1 MNTATYQGLSFVTRG
16 GASPKGRPRI
26 YFCCHPADFQT
37 YFGPIVRAILEEK
50 SDVAVWYYDPAAGVP
65 SGEEYLTDLRQMQL
79 FVFPVTRHF
88 LDESSSAKDVELA
101 LALQE
106 HIPIL
111 PLVIEAGLESEF
123 DQKIGNVHALSFPLA
138 EGGKMPPAVGRLLR
152 SIFPESMQ
160 EEGLSDNV
168 FGSFDAYLFLSYRK
182 QDRVIAEKLIKMIR
196 AKQPLDHTAIWFDE
210 FIVPGEDYN
219 EDIAAA
225 IRGCSVFLLLA
236 TEHLNESSNYVIDKE
251 NEPHNYVIDQEIP
264 AATQIGKPVCVVL
277 AGIDKEALP
286 KSLASAHICSL
297 EDEESIRQTLK
308 VILSAISRADA
319 DLPPE
324 RRRVSPRLSETLLG
338 RKVLSDETDML
349 AYYYEGLACMRGILS
364 ETDPNRAFRMMQLS
378 AQMGLPEAMRQVASM
393 YSLGQGTEREIAGS
407 LIWQEQYLNT
417 IEDEEDRLFQYY
429 LGLEDLIR
437 YQSAAILEGKC
448 SEEDKATRLHE
459 LLNKAE
465 ELETRGLAPRNT
477 ATVEAK
483 LILEEHC
490 RQMGDDTAADA
501 WFREA
506 EAALRE
512 AGVEENEFSGL
523 LSAEFNAISGEK
535 LLEENNKKG
544 LALMQ
549 NALETLK
556 EIENPLVVP
565 LRFSLAVEISQAL
578 MARGKLVESREIMRS
593 ALQDAHEIEANEGA
607 AVDPELLY
615 PLYLRYGIF
624 HGPAPSEEAKTALL
638 AARDLLEKTPSLA
651 QDVDKKAFLYN
662 MMGQQEAFS
671 KEERIAFLRQ
681 GIFYAENLDF
691 AMRVMAQGSAKRT
704 IKKLEKELKHPE
716 GGKLK
721 GLFKR

>member
-1 MNTATYQGLSFVTRG
+1 MSIETYQGLSYQTRG
-16 GASPKGRPRI
+16 NASPKRRPRI
-26 YFCCHPADFQT
+26 YFCCHPADFNT
-37 YFGPIVRAILEEK
+37 CFGPIVNAVLQEK
-50 SDVAVWYYDPAAGVP
+50 SDVAIWYYDPA
-65 SGEEYLTDLRQMQL
+65 SGIPTGESFLTDLRQMQL

-88 LDESSSAKDVELA
+88 LDESSSARDVELA

-111 PLVIEAGLESEF
+111 PLVVEAGLEEEF
-123 DQKIGNVHALSFPLA
+123 DKKIGNVHALSFPLA

-152 SIFPESMQ
+152 NIFPEPTQ
-160 EEGLSDNV
+160 EEGLPDNV

-182 QDRVIAEKLIKMIR
+182 KDRAIAEKLIKMIR

-236 TEHLNESSNYVIDKE
+236 TEHLNEVHKNKVNNYVIDKE
-251 NEPHNYVIDQEIP
+251 IP
-264 AATQIGKPVCVVL
+264 AAIQNGKPICVIL

-308 VILSAISRADA
+308 VILGAISRADA

-324 RRRVSPRLSETLLG
+324 RRRVSPRLSDTLMG
-338 RKVLSDETDML
+338 RKVLLDERDML

-364 ETDPNRAFRMMQLS
+364 ETDPNRAFHMMQLS
-378 AQMGLPEAMRQVASM
+378 AQMGLPEAMRQLASM
-393 YSLGQGTEREIAGS
+393 YSLGQGTEREIEGS
-407 LIWQEQYLNT
+407 LAWQEQYLDS
-417 IEDEEDRLFQYY
+417 IKDEEDRLYQYY

-437 YQSAAILEGKC
+437 YQSVAILEGKY
-448 SEEDKATRLHE
+448 SEEKSGERLYE
-459 LLNKAE
+459 VLDKAE
-465 ELETRGLAPRNT
+465 EVEKRGLAPKNT
-477 ATVEAK
+477 VSVEAK
-483 LILEEHC
+483 LLLEMHC
-490 RQMGDDTAADA
+490 RQMGDAASADA
-501 WFREA
+501 WFHEA

-512 AGVEENEFSGL
+512 AGHKENESFGL
-523 LSAEFNAISGEK
+523 VSAELNAAGGER
-535 LLEENNKKG
+535 LLEANDKKG
-544 LALMQ
+544 LVLLQ
-549 NALETLK
+549 NAMDSLK
-556 EIENPLVVP
+556 EIESPLAVP
-565 LRFSLAVEISQAL
+565 LRFTLALEISQAL
-578 MARGKLVESREIMRS
+578 VARGKLVESREIYRS
-593 ALQDAHEIEANEGA
+593 ALQDAREIEANTGA
-607 AVDPELLY
+607 AVDPEILY

-691 AMRVMAQGSAKRT
+691 AMRVMVQVSAKRT

-716 GGKLK
+716 GGMLR
-721 GLFKR
+721 GFFKR